1 MGSSLRLAE
10 REREVRVTAQYGA
23 SMVHGCSGLSD
34 LDFNLT
40 WYLIGFRAR
49 ARGDVTCVGRKLAVS
64 EGDRVDF
71 SWRHKSCGP

>member
-34 LDFNLT
+34 LELNLN
-40 WYLIGFRAR
+40 WYQWFPREGP
-49 ARGDVTCVGRKLAVS
+49 RGDVTVPVDVS
-64 EGDRVDF
+64 RAIA
-71 SWRHKSCGP
+71 S